1 MKLFNFLLLLALPL
15 AVALFDLSVWA
26 TLGLL
31 VLLLLWRWLMTLTAI
46 SSPSRGPE
54 LVLDSISASHFVE
67 KVRWCLDRLQVDYT
81 ESTSGGTL
89 GAFFSGR
96 TVPRLRCRT
105 GLVETSIG
113 NSAEILRYLWGRYAA
128 ERPQAAA
135 FLQADAGQLQLEQ
148 HIDRAGRDLQ
158 VWVYHHLLPHRELT
172 LHAWGVDDPAVPYWQ
187 KLLLHLLFP
196 LQRALIR
203 RAFRIT
209 PERYAKAVQHL
220 DQLLQQSEKVLADGR
235 RYLSGA
241 AEPHYT
247 DIAFAAINGL
257 WLLPAGYG
265 GGRADHVLLVP
276 ARRPAAMNDDIV
288 RWKERFPLS
297 VAFMQGLY
305 RDHRQPSP
313 VEPGAD

>member
-1 MKLFNFLLLLALPL
+1 MKLARTLNFALLLALPV
-15 AVALFDLSVWA
+15 AVALFDVPLWA
-26 TLGLL
+26 TLCLL
-31 VLLLLWRWLMTLTAI
+31 ALLLLWRWLMTLTAI
-46 SSPSRGPE
+46 SAPAKGPE
-54 LVLDSISASHFVE
+54 LVLDTISASHFVE
-67 KVRWCLDRLQVDYT
+67 KVRWCLDHLGVDYT
-81 ESTSGGTL
+81 ENKSGGTL

-113 NSAEILRYLWGRYAA
+113 NSAEILRYLWGRYAG
-128 ERPQAAA
+128 ERQQAAA
-135 FLQADAGQLQLEQ
+135 FLQADARQLHLEQ
-148 HIDRAGRDLQ
+148 EIDRAGRDLQ
-158 VWVYHHLLPHRELT
+158 VWVYFHLLPHRELT
-172 LHAWGVDDPAVPYWQ
+172 LHAWGVNDPAVPSWQ

-209 PERYAKAVQHL
+209 PERYTKAVQHL
-220 DQLLQQSEKVLADGR
+220 DQLLQQSENLLADGR

-247 DIAFAAINGL
+247 DFAFGAINGL

-265 GGRADHVLLVP
+265 GGQAEHVLLVP
-276 ARRPAAMNDDIV
+276 ARRPAAMNYDIV
-288 RWKERFPLS
+288 RWKEQFPLS

-305 RDHRQPSP
+305 RDHRRHVPGQP
-313 VEPGAD
+313 